1 MGKENKYSDYPFEFL
16 FRINGNIVVGRNF
29 QVFGF
34 NEQSLKS
41 MDIKYMIDE
50 VVDTLHKDFMKK
62 TENYLYKYYDPYAER
77 EEVEEQ
83 LANSERN
90 IFDEEDIYQVDVLY
104 NDSKTKGN
112 KKRLIV
118 SKQFTAN
125 NYPPKVRY
133 DVNIRKIIPKI
144 IKTIQLGLSQKNYT
158 QEYAGIEL

>member
-1 MGKENKYSDYPFEFL
+1 MGKEKEWDNLPFEFL

-29 QVFGF
+29 WVKDF
-34 NEQSLKS
+34 NSESLRS
-41 MDIKYMIDE
+41 MDLKDMIDE
-50 VVDTLHKDFMKK
+50 VVDILHKDFMTK

-77 EEVEEQ
+77 SEVEEQ

-90 IFDEEDIYQVDVLY
+90 IFENEDLYQVDVLY
-104 NDSKTKGN
+104 QN
-112 KKRLIV
+112 KLFI

-144 IKTIQLGLSQKNYT
+144 IKTIQITLSQKNYT
-158 QEYAGIEL
+158 KEYAGISL